1 MKKIII
7 VILIIVTGVAL
18 YLDFRSDKF
27 FKEVKTETQVSTTTV
42 VVQPPELTEDDYMDI
57 ALFVQDKEAAKKTDC
72 RVTTKIEYTI
82 LKTPNVTDAVL
93 KILFSDE
100 LKDYGVY
107 KSISVVDGIAKV
119 TLASDMTP
127 QGKPIG
133 SLSSCQ
139 SGHLLS
145 VLKDTLKQYESI
157 KSVELYS
164 PNGKIEF

>member
-7 VILIIVTGVAL
+7 IILIIITGVAL

-27 FKEVKTETQVSTTTV
+27 FKEIKTESQVSTTTV
-42 VVQPPELTEDDYMDI
+42 VAQTPELTEDDYMDI
-57 ALFVQDKEAAKKTDC
+57 ALFVQNKEAAKKTDC

-100 LKDYGVY
+100 LSKYGVY
-107 KSISVVDGIAKV
+107 KSVSIVNGVANV
-119 TLASDMTP
+119 MLASDMTP
-127 QGKPIG
+127 EGRPIA
-133 SLSSCQ
+133 SLSSCE

-145 VLKDTLKQYESI
+145 VLKDTLVQYESI
-157 KSVELYS
+157 KSVKLFS
-164 PNGKIEF
+164 PKGEIVF